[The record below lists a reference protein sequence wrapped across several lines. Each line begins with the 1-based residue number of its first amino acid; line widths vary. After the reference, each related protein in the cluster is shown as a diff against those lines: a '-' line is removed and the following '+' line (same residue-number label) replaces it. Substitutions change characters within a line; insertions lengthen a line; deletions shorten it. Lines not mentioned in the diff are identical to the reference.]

1 VPPKFDFAH
10 TNQLESIELLTAR
23 PSRID
28 FDTGEGLRFVV
39 EAHAPGVFRIRC
51 GHPHALGDEKPTP
64 REKAVAEMLLA
75 RQEAVGEATVSPRD
89 GGGWRIVQGDTALE
103 ILSDPVRIALFKG
116 DTQVFA
122 SDVSEHTPGFGH
134 NALDEAEEAVWSLGF
149 ALNATDRVYGLGETP
164 GDLDRRQEEV
174 VSDDPEHRALPL
186 AWSPGGWGLYVNTVR
201 RVQHA
206 VGAAPADHAYIVTI
220 DDALLDIFVFAGEPA
235 EILNQYTALTGRAGQ
250 PVLWAMGVWLRQV
263 EGEMVTQTAALVERL
278 RAQDIPLD
286 AVQLAPPAVW
296 TFQADKPQLE
306 WDAARLPDARQLFA
320 LFHEHHVH
328 VCAPGFPGVL
338 HNAPLFEELED
349 RGWLLTR
356 DDGNAQVFDGN
367 KVSGGQPF
375 GLLDLTNRDVYSLWT
390 ERQRQL
396 IEDGLDAPSCDIQI
410 AIPDGI
416 TARGG
421 ESGPALRTI
430 YPLLARRALFDAVAG
445 HKVPP
450 EGVVPST
457 DLFPAAQRLPWQNG
471 PRVSNDWQGLEHTLR
486 TALSIGASGLP
497 VQVHAIGDAA
507 APMDALT
514 PELYLRWLT
523 FGVFSSNFFFE
534 GVERLLPWAF
544 GEETLAHA
552 KTWLQWRYRL
562 IPYVLGAVED
572 AARTGLPVQRS
583 MAMAFPHDP
592 DAHAW
597 DLQYLLGPALLV
609 APIVQPGTEFRVYLP
624 KGEAWW
630 DLNTGHRYEGGT
642 TWTVTCGLGQ
652 YPVFGRE
659 GHMLCL
665 GPAAHHTGE
674 FNSAR
679 ILDEVWMFGMPMH
692 NPVVMRN
699 KIRVMQMQGSSYI
712 KGLEGLRILPSE
724 GLEVKRRGAEVRIS
738 RAR

>member
-1 VPPKFDFAH
+1 MPPKFDFAH
-10 TNQLESIELLTAR
+10 TNQLESIELSTAR

-28 FDTGEGLRFVV
+28 FDTGDGLRFVV
-39 EAHAPGVFRIRC
+39 EAHAPGVYRIRC
-51 GHPHALGDEKPTP
+51 GFPQTLSEDKPSL

-75 RQEAVGEATVSPRD
+75 RQEAVGEATVTPRE
-89 GGGWRIVQGDTALE
+89 GGGWRIVQGETALE
-103 ILSDPVRIALFKG
+103 VLTDPVRIALYKG
-116 DTQVFA
+116 DKQVLA
-122 SDVSEHTPGFGH
+122 SEVSEHAPGFGY
-134 NALDEAEEAVWSLGF
+134 NALEESEEAQWTAGF
-149 ALNATDRVYGLGETP
+149 ALDAADRIYGLGETP
-164 GDLDRRQEEV
+164 GDLNRRDEEV

-186 AWSPGGWGLYVNTVR
+186 AWSPSGWGVYVNTIR

-206 VGAAPADHAYIVTI
+206 LGAAPADSAYIVTV
-220 DDALLDIFVFAGEPA
+220 DDPVLDIFLFAGEPA

-250 PVLWAMGVWLRQV
+250 PVLWAMGVWLRQA
-263 EGEMVTQTAALVERL
+263 EGEMATQTTALIERC
-278 RAQDIPLD
+278 RAMEIPLD
-286 AVQLAPPAVW
+286 AVQLAPPAAW
-296 TFQADKPQLE
+296 AFQPDKLQFE
-306 WDAARLPDARQLFA
+306 WDAARFPDARQLFA
-320 LFHEHHVH
+320 LFHKHHVH
-328 VCAPGFPGVL
+328 VCAPGFPGVPR
-338 HNAPLFEELED
+338 HTPLFEELED

-356 DDGNAQVFDGN
+356 DDGNAQVFDGTP
-367 KVSGGQPF
+367 VSGGRPY
-375 GLLDLTNRDVYSLWT
+375 GLLDLTNRDVYGLWT

-396 IEDGLDAPSCDIQI
+396 IEDGLDAPSCDIQL

-430 YPLLARRALFDAVAG
+430 YPLLARRALFDAIAG

-471 PRVSNDWQGLEHTLR
+471 PRVSNDWQGLQHTLR

-497 VQVHAIGDAA
+497 VQVHAIGNAA
-507 APMDALT
+507 APMDGMT

-523 FGVFSSNFFFE
+523 FGVFSANFCFE
-534 GVERLLPWAF
+534 GVEKLLPWSF
-544 GEETLAHA
+544 GDEVLTHA
-552 KTWLQWRYRL
+552 RTWLQWRYRL

-572 AARTGLPVQRS
+572 AVRTGLPVQRS

-609 APIVQPGTEFRVYLP
+609 APIVQPGNEVRVYLP

-642 TWTVTCGLGQ
+642 TWTVSCSLGQ

>member
-28 FDTGEGLRFVV
+28 FDTGVGLRFVV

-51 GHPHALGDEKPTP
+51 ASAHALADDKPSS
-64 REKAVAEMLLA
+64 REKAIAEMLLA
-75 RQEAVGEATVSPRD
+75 RQEAVGEATVAPRD
-89 GGGWRIVQGDTALE
+89 DGGWRIVQGDTALE
-103 ILSDPVRIALFKG
+103 ILTDPVRIVLFKG
-116 DTQVFA
+116 DTQVLA
-122 SDVSEHTPGFGH
+122 SEVSEYTPGFGH
-134 NALDEAEEAVWSLGF
+134 NALDEAEEAVWTAGF
-149 ALNATDRVYGLGETP
+149 ALDASDRIYGLGETP
-164 GDLDRRQEEV
+164 GDLNRRDEEV

-186 AWSPGGWGLYVNTVR
+186 AWSPKGWGVYVNTVR

-206 VGAAPADHAYIVTI
+206 LGAEPAGGAYIVTV
-220 DDALLDIFVFAGEPA
+220 DDSVLDVFLFAGEPA

-250 PVLWAMGVWLRQV
+250 PVLWAMGVWLRQA
-263 EGEMVTQTAALVERL
+263 EDEMATQTTALVERM
-278 RAQDIPLD
+278 RAQELPLD
-286 AVQLAPPAVW
+286 AVQLAPPAAW
-296 TFQADKPQLE
+296 IFQADKPQLE
-306 WDAARLPDARQLFA
+306 WDAARFPDARQLFA
-320 LFHEHHVH
+320 LFHKHHVH
-328 VCAPGFPGVL
+328 VCAPGFPGVPRQT
-338 HNAPLFEELED
+338 PLFEELED

-356 DDGNAQVFDGN
+356 DDGNAQVFDGT
-367 KVSGGQPF
+367 KVSNNQPY
-375 GLLDLTNRDVYSLWT
+375 GLLDLTNRDVYSLWA

-396 IEDGLDAPSCDIQI
+396 IEDGLDAPACDIQI

-416 TARGG
+416 TARSG

-450 EGVVPST
+450 EGVVPSI

-486 TALSIGASGLP
+486 AALSIGASGLP
-497 VQVHAIGDAA
+497 VQVHAVGNAA
-507 APMDALT
+507 APLNAMT

-534 GVERLLPWAF
+534 GVDRLLPWAF
-544 GEETLAHA
+544 GDETLAHA

-583 MAMAFPHDP
+583 MAMAFPNDP
-592 DAHAW
+592 DAHDW

-609 APIVQPGTEFRVYLP
+609 APIVKPGNEVRVYLP
-624 KGEAWW
+624 KGDAWW
-630 DLNTGHRYEGGT
+630 DLNTGHRYEGGSV
-642 TWTVTCGLGQ
+642 WTVTCDLGQ

-712 KGLEGLRILPSE
+712 KGLEGLRILPPE